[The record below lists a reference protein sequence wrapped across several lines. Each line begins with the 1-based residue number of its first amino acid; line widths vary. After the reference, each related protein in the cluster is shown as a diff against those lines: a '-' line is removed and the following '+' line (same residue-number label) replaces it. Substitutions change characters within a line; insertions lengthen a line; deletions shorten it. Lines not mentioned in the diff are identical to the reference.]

1 MGLLG
6 WVVVGLRVGGVWLFG
21 AFLEGLGVFW
31 SLDSVLLVL
40 LGIQIE
46 PSGPRLGP
54 WEPGRMSED
63 ILVGSGWIQGLWVWI
78 RSSIFDSFWDT
89 KSIKNVVKFS
99 HDFW

>member
-6 WVVVGLRVGGVWLFG
+6 WGVVGLGVGGVWLLACG
-21 AFLEGLGVFW
+21 AFLEDLGVCW
-31 SLDSVLLVL
+31 SLDSVLLVP

-63 ILVGSGWIQGLWVWI
+63 ILVGSRVDPRALGLDSELHFGSNLGSQI
-78 RSSIFDSFWDT
+78 DQKLDQIFA
-89 KSIKNVVKFS
+89 
-99 HDFW
+99 